1 MERRN
6 SFVTFLVALLPGAGY
21 MYFGMLRFGIEIMV
35 LFFMVQQ
42 LFDYIGLGFISYIFC
57 IPVWLYTFF
66 DTYKIANKYDR
77 GEIIQDKSWFSKDEI
92 KDISVS
98 NGGWL
103 VFAWFLIIVGI
114 LALVN
119 KFFGT
124 FDIFYTIK
132 QYFIPV
138 FFIIMGVYLLVKNK
152 EKFN

>member
-6 SFVTFLVALLPGAGY
+6 RFVTFLVALLPGAGY

-35 LFFMVQQ
+35 LFFMVQE

-57 IPVWLYTFF
+57 VPVWLYTFF
-66 DTYKIANKYDR
+66 DTYKIANKYDI
-77 GEIIQDKSWFSKDEI
+77 GETIQDKSMFSKNQI
-92 KDISVS
+92 KNINAT

-103 VFAWFLIIVGI
+103 IFAWFLIIVGI

-119 KFFGT
+119 KFFGI

-138 FFIIMGVYLLVKNK
+138 FFILIGIYLLVKGK
-152 EKFN
+152 EKMN